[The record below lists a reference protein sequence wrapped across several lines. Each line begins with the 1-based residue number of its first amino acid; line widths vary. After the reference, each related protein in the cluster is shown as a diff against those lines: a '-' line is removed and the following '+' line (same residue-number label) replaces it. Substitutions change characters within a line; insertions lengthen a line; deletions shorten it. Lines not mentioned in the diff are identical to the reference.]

1 MHTKESIH
9 MVLFDGLDGIY
20 SYFVNKNL
28 PDLGEFRTV
37 FRLNPKCPQIPI
49 PLLKIKHYHYGRRTT
64 KGRRFLMRLGWTH
77 IIPDILLN
85 ITGALGYTKK
95 NFMVYTV
102 STEIE
107 AMVSGLVHPAVIITV
122 VIISNRNC
130 WFIGNQ
136 VREMLFY
143 LNVKWYTFPS

>member
-1 MHTKESIH
+1 
-9 MVLFDGLDGIY
+9 
-20 SYFVNKNL
+20 
-28 PDLGEFRTV
+28 
-37 FRLNPKCPQIPI
+37 
-49 PLLKIKHYHYGRRTT
+49 
-64 KGRRFLMRLGWTH
+64 MRLGWTH

-85 ITGALGYTKK
+85 MTGALGYTKK

-143 LNVKWYTFPS
+143 LNVTWYTFPS